1 MRAAAKRLLY
11 WTPRIITI
19 LFALFVSLFAMDV
32 FNEGR
37 GLWETVAAL
46 AVHLIPTALLLLIH
60 AISWRWEWIGGLLFI
75 ALGVFYVISTWGR
88 FPWVTYLVMAGI
100 PVLVGLLFLLNWR
113 YRAELKSLS

>member
-1 MRAAAKRLLY
+1 MTRLSMRLLF
-11 WTPRIITI
+11 WTPRVITI

-37 GLWETVAAL
+37 GLWETVAIL
-46 AVHLIPTALLLLIH
+46 AVHLIPTALLLLIL

-75 ALGVFYVISTWGR
+75 ALGVFYVIWTWGR

-113 YRAELKSLS
+113 YRAELKSKP